1 MRVSSRL
8 CLNFGLLSLVEK
20 PSENLN
26 KILRKE
32 FAPIGANSF
41 LKTLFK
47 FSEDLPQ
54 IEKGGKIANGR
65 VASPENDLFTLNL
78 KEKPKE
84 QQNNNNLNNSKK
96 RTRKKLPPENCL
108 HALKANSRQIVFHSF
123 LTLLLIH
130 SYFSYLYVTCIPQK
144 LLIFSRFTI

>member
-1 MRVSSRL
+1 MTL
-8 CLNFGLLSLVEK
+8 CLNFGLLSWVEK

-41 LKTLFK
+41 FKTLFK
-47 FSEDLPQ
+47 FSEDLAQ

-65 VASPENDLFTLNL
+65 VAFPENDLFTLNL

-84 QQNNNNLNNSKK
+84 QQNNNNLNNSK
-96 RTRKKLPPENCL
+96 
-108 HALKANSRQIVFHSF
+108 
-123 LTLLLIH
+123 
-130 SYFSYLYVTCIPQK
+130 
-144 LLIFSRFTI
+144 